1 MMLLSEAPSRSMR
14 LNAVRHLA
22 AMAQALTLAVC
33 CCVLSSCAALVPKLE
48 PPQLTVTGVAL
59 QGGNSLTQ
67 QMRVTLHVINPNDRE
82 IAIRGIDCRLDVDT
96 QPFAEGSTEAAFVL
110 PAKGETD
117 FNLNVTA
124 HLDNALGLLTGS
136 LMHSSV
142 DYRLYGQ
149 VHLGAGIVRTLPFDQ
164 KGRLRL

>member
-1 MMLLSEAPSRSMR
+1 MRSF
-14 LNAVRHLA
+14 ALA
-22 AMAQALTLAVC
+22 LC
-33 CCVLSSCAALVPKLE
+33 CGVLCSCAALVPKLDA
-48 PPQLTVTGVAL
+48 PQLTVTGVAL
-59 QGGNSLTQ
+59 QGGNSLVQ
-67 QMRVTLHVINPNDRE
+67 QMRVTLHVVNPNDRE
-82 IAIRGIDCRLDVDT
+82 IAIRGIDCKLDLEA

-124 HLDNALGLLTGS
+124 HLDNALGLLTGG

-142 DYRLYGQ
+142 DYRLYGE
-149 VHLGAGIVRTLPFDQ
+149 VHLSAGILRTLPFDQ